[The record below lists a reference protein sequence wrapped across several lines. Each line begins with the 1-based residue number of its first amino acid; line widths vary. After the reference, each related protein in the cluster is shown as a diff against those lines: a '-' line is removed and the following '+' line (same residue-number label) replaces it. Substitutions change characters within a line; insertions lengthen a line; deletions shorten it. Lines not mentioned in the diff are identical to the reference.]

1 MKGLIIQDYYLMKK
15 NLIISSFVCIYFFV
29 ILLLGSTNSKNSEID
44 IVIYVL
50 CGLIPCFMT
59 SCSCFTINSDRN
71 SKTSF
76 FTKTLPINTNVIV
89 KEKYIITYALLLLS
103 YFVIAFFGV
112 INHFICNYKPGKN
125 VVFICFIVFSLILL
139 FTNLELPLTMRFGQT
154 VAAVM
159 IIVLFFITIIVS
171 LALLVKTQT
180 SPDLVG
186 KISYVFKHKTKVTFI
201 LLGINIVQ
209 SFVSYTIARYI
220 NK

>member
-15 NLIISSFVCIYFFV
+15 NLIISSFVCIYFFI
-29 ILLLGSTNSKNSEID
+29 ILISGSLDSTNSEID
-44 IVIYVL
+44 VVMYIM

-76 FTKTLPINTNVIV
+76 FTKTFPINTNVII

-103 YFVIAFFGV
+103 YFVIALFGV
-112 INHFICNYKPGKN
+112 INHFICGYKLGKN
-125 VVFICFIVFSLILL
+125 TLFICFIVFSLILL
-139 FTNLELPLTMRFGQT
+139 FTNLELPLTMRFGET
-154 VAAVM
+154 IAAVM
-159 IIVLFFITIIVS
+159 IIGLLFITIIIS
-171 LALLVKTQT
+171 LALLVKAET
-180 SPDLVG
+180 SPDLIG
-186 KISYVFKHKTKVTFI
+186 KINYLFKHKTEVTCI
-201 LLGINIVQ
+201 LVSINIIH